1 MASGSTL
8 TLPLTTTFT
17 APAQCSQTP
26 YVVLAEASE
35 PYGTQWFKV
44 GGDSGNGDATC
55 FPPAFPFSATSIVY
69 SPGICPAGWTSACET
84 QVTIDNSAQNILM
97 LDIKINV
104 MCAFA
109 WLAYLGNYW
118 DTAINPSAPSI
129 SSMYQRHIMI
139 VTSTT
144 TTSSAELSSQT
155 STSSSTPSNTAPST
169 GPSTT
174 PSATDTPDGT
184 GNALSKGAIAGIAV
198 GAVAGASVIA
208 LLAYIA
214 WVMRKRHKNQ
224 SGYQAPA
231 VGYVQSPPK
240 PMYSPDPGYMHSPP
254 QQHYSMHPSELPERS

>member
-1 MASGSTL
+1 MSCV
-8 TLPLTTTFT
+8 P
-17 APAQCSQTP
+17 
-26 YVVLAEASE
+26 
-35 PYGTQWFKV
+35 
-44 GGDSGNGDATC
+44 
-55 FPPAFPFSATSIVY
+55 
-69 SPGICPAGWTSACET
+69 SPGLHTWESNYGCVSHYS
-84 QVTIDNSAQNILM
+84 IDSS
-97 LDIKINV
+97 
-104 MCAFA
+104 
-109 WLAYLGNYW
+109 YW

-139 VTSTT
+139 VTSTVSFLIGPMKMFEAKHVFQT
-144 TTSSAELSSQT
+144 ATSSAELSSQT
-155 STSSSTPSNTAPST
+155 STSSSTPSNTASST

-198 GAVAGASVIA
+198 GAVAGAAVIA